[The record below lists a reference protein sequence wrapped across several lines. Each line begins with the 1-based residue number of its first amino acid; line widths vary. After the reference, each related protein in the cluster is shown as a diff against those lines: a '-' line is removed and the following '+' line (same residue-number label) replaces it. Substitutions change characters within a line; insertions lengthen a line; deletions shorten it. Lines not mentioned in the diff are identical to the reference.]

1 MVRDTAR
8 GHLSAYLSSP
18 REAVMDHTLHLHLH
32 LYAPCAAKHQMPLSL
47 SNIGNIY
54 GLWKKTELD
63 EQNIK

>member
-47 SNIGNIY
+47 QYWKYLRSLEEDRIG
-54 GLWKKTELD
+54 
-63 EQNIK
+63 